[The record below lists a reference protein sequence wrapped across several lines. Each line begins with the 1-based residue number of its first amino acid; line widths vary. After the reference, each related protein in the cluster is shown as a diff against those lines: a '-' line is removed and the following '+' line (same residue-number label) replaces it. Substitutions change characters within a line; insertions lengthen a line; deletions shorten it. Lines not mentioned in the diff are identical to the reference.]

1 MSAKNWKFSYKGSG
15 KTEIKQHILDTI
27 SLWGA
32 MGLLWYSFLLIIKE
46 HFPEFLEVTVE
57 IKNISITQTSY
68 ARPSTYETYGLDWPI
83 IIIFLLVLWLGYD
96 WPKKYLKKFSLPC
109 HLTGGIIPIAYVL
122 MNFEK
127 VADGVV
133 RLAWFYLP
141 HWNSY
146 YKQNLYMGIA
156 NNNENSVVAFTALC
170 MILWWL
176 VWALSYA
183 LKRRILLV
191 LFPVIALSVELLVGL
206 SPRENGLF
214 FALFGEMLL
223 TTLGGSSVVKKAI
236 VLACV
241 GLSLSLS
248 GSFFGENIK
257 ELATDKKKQE
267 ILQLQKDFNIKEFS
281 LAKLFQIDFHFD
293 WEKLGNNAPQ
303 FSGKTVLEIESNKQP
318 VSTVYIK
325 GFYGTSY
332 DNGNWNFDDS
342 TFRKACREA
351 GKSTEEVAKQIFQMP
366 YDSWETYEKSI
377 VISNKP
383 QGIEYKIRYTGTT
396 GDVAYIPYATDY
408 ASFDESYTLMGDYL
422 FKKSILDREITCK
435 GQNFHYEL
443 SGWQNVNRA
452 IENGIVDKTEE
463 FINELS
469 DAYLQIPEELTEF
482 LAQESV
488 EIEADMKYREIGIS
502 YDGIPYDGTENN
514 RRIHY
519 GAKVAH
525 YLASNMWYSMKLDEL
540 PADMDPIEY
549 ALTESHEGYCMHFA
563 SAATL
568 LLRQGGV
575 PARYVSGYAVDRSAF
590 VYDAEVGGYKANVG
604 DFMAHA
610 WVEIY
615 LENIG
620 WVPLEVTPGSSL
632 DNLPSQEDIDRW
644 ESLAEAQKP
653 DDGDKPQPSELEETE
668 ESEEPTEETEESEET
683 EDTQTESENPYNS
696 EEQIP
701 SESENSENQ
710 GGVGNGNG
718 DGSFGQILKVFGIL
732 GGILAAVIAVV
743 WAVKYAICH
752 YQNLLTEEIKKQM
765 TRKAVKR
772 INRRMYRRI
781 RLCNPKLWFAK
792 NLSDADY
799 EKALKEQYSHMSKK
813 EWEDFMNI
821 VKKNHYSKDEISV
834 EEMQYCYACYKKSKE
849 K

>member
-1 MSAKNWKFSYKGSG
+1 MSAKNWKFSYKGNG

-32 MGLLWYSFLLIIKE
+32 IGFLWYSFLLIIKE
-46 HFPEFLEVTVE
+46 HFPEFMEVTVE
-57 IKNISITQTSY
+57 VENISLTQSSY
-68 ARPSTYETYGLDWPI
+68 VGPSTYETYGIDWFI
-83 IIIFLLVLWLGYD
+83 IGIFLFVLWLGYD
-96 WPKKYLKKFSLPC
+96 WPKKYLKKFALPC
-109 HLTGGIIPIAYVL
+109 HLAGVIIPIAYVVI
-122 MNFEK
+122 NFEK

-133 RLAWFYLP
+133 GLAGGYLP

-156 NNNENSVVAFTALC
+156 SRNENAVVAFSAIC

-176 VWALSYA
+176 VWALSYG

-214 FALFGEMLL
+214 FALFGGMLL
-223 TTLGGSSVVKKAI
+223 TTLGGSSVVKKAV

-241 GLSLSLS
+241 GLSISVS
-248 GSFFGENIK
+248 GSFWGEDIK

-267 ILQLQKDFNIKEFS
+267 ILQLQKEFNIKEFS

-293 WEKLGNNAPQ
+293 WEKLGNNAPK
-303 FSGKTVLEIESNKQP
+303 FTGKKVLEIKSNKPP
-318 VSTVYIK
+318 VTSVYIK
-325 GFYGTSY
+325 GFYGTDY
-332 DNGNWNFDDS
+332 ENGNWRYDDS
-342 TFRKACREA
+342 AFRKACREA
-351 GKSTEEVAKQIFQMP
+351 GKSAEEMAQQIFQMP
-366 YDSWETYEKSI
+366 YEKWNEYYNLSMDITYEI
-377 VISNKP
+377 I
-383 QGIEYKIRYTGTT
+383 YTGTT
-396 GDVAYIPYATDY
+396 GDVAYVPYASDY
-408 ASFDESYTLMGDYL
+408 ASLDENYTLMGDYL
-422 FKKSILDREITCK
+422 LKKSIWDSSITVNSINAGMQLSDWRYVDIGEENEFFNTLSEAYLQVPEEAKIFLEQATSEIDAAM
-435 GQNFHYEL
+435 
-443 SGWQNVNRA
+443 S
-452 IENGIVDKTEE
+452 ENT
-463 FINELS
+463 LS
-469 DAYLQIPEELTEF
+469 DAYSSI
-482 LAQESV
+482 
-488 EIEADMKYREIGIS
+488 YREPS
-502 YDGIPYDGTENN
+502 ENDH
-514 RRIHY
+514 RIRY
-519 GAKVAH
+519 GEKVAS
-525 YLASNMWYSMKLDEL
+525 YLASQMYYSLKLDEL
-540 PADMDPIEY
+540 PAGTDPIEY

-575 PARYVSGYAVDRSAF
+575 PARYVSGYTIDRSAF
-590 VYDAEVGGYKANVG
+590 QYNAETGIYTAEVGDY
-604 DFMAHA
+604 MAHA

-653 DDGDKPQPSELEETE
+653 DDADKPQPSESEETE

-683 EDTQTESENPYNS
+683 EDTQTDSEKPDNS

-732 GGILAAVIAVV
+732 GGVLGIVVAAVWVV
-743 WAVKYAICH
+743 KRVIRR
-752 YQNLLTEEIKKQM
+752 YQSLLTEEIKKQM
-765 TRKAVKR
+765 THKAVKR

-781 RLCNPKLWFAK
+781 RLRNPKLWFAK

>member
-1 MSAKNWKFSYKGSG
+1 MSAKNWKFSYKGNG

-32 MGLLWYSFLLIIKE
+32 IGLLWYSFLLIIKE

-57 IKNISITQTSY
+57 IKNISFSQTSF

-83 IIIFLLVLWLGYD
+83 IIILLFVLWLGYD
-96 WPKKYLKKFSLPC
+96 WPKKYLKKMALPC
-109 HLTGGIIPIAYVL
+109 HLAGVIIPIAYVL

-141 HWNSY
+141 YWNSY

-156 NNNENSVVAFTALC
+156 SHNENAVIAFTGLC

-183 LKRRILLV
+183 LKRKILLV

-214 FALFGEMLL
+214 FALFGGMLL
-223 TTLGGSSVVKKAI
+223 TTLGGSSIVKKAI

-241 GLSLSLS
+241 GISLSLT
-248 GSFFGENIK
+248 GGLFGENIR

-281 LAKLFQIDFHFD
+281 LAKLFQMDFHFD
-293 WEKLGNNAPQ
+293 WEKLGNNAPT
-303 FSGKTVLEIESNKQP
+303 FTGKKVLEIKSNKSP
-318 VSTVYIK
+318 WTSVYIK
-325 GFYGTSY
+325 GFYGTDY
-332 DNGNWNFDDS
+332 ENGNWRYDDS
-342 TFRKACREA
+342 AFRKACREA
-351 GKSTEEVAKQIFQMP
+351 GKSAEEMAQQIFQMP
-366 YDSWETYEKSI
+366 YERWNEYYNLSMDITYEI
-377 VISNKP
+377 T
-383 QGIEYKIRYTGTT
+383 YTGTT
-396 GDVAYIPYATDY
+396 GDVAYVPYASDY
-408 ASFDESYTLMGDYL
+408 ASMDENYTLMGDYL
-422 FKKSILDREITCK
+422 MKKSIWDNSITVSSINAGIQLSDWRDVDIGEENEFFNTLSEAYLQVPEEAKRFLKSATSEIDAAM
-435 GQNFHYEL
+435 
-443 SGWQNVNRA
+443 S
-452 IENGIVDKTEE
+452 ENT
-463 FINELS
+463 LS
-469 DAYLQIPEELTEF
+469 DAYSSIYHDP
-482 LAQESV
+482 S
-488 EIEADMKYREIGIS
+488 
-502 YDGIPYDGTENN
+502 ENY
-514 RRIHY
+514 RRIRY
-519 GAKVAH
+519 GERVAS
-525 YLASNMWYSMKLDEL
+525 YLASQMYYSLKLDEL
-540 PADMDPIEY
+540 PAGMDPIEY

-575 PARYVSGYAVDRSAF
+575 PARYVSGYTVDRSAF
-590 VYDAEVGGYKANVG
+590 QYNAETGAYIAEVGDY
-604 DFMAHA
+604 MAHA

-653 DDGDKPQPSELEETE
+653 DDADKPQPSESEETE
-668 ESEEPTEETEESEET
+668 ESEAPTEETEESEATEDT
-683 EDTQTESENPYNS
+683 EDTQTESENPDNS

-701 SESENSENQ
+701 SESENQ
-710 GGVGNGNG
+710 GGAGTGKG
-718 DGSFGQILKVFGIL
+718 DGSFGPILKAFGIL
-732 GGILAAVIAVV
+732 AGVLGVLVAALLAVRH
-743 WAVKYAICH
+743 AIQH
-752 YQNLLTEEIKKQM
+752 YHSLLTEEMDKQM

-772 INRRMYRRI
+772 INRRMYRSV
-781 RLCNPKLWFAK
+781 RLKNPKLWFAK
-792 NLSDADY
+792 HLSDASY
-799 EKALKEQYSHMSKK
+799 EAALKDLYSHMTEK
-813 EWEDFMNI
+813 EWEDFMNV

-834 EEMQYCYACYKKSKE
+834 EEMQYCYTCYKKSRLRRRLVYF
-849 K
+849 